1 MGLSH
6 FTKLMIGLMIAG
18 SVMAED
24 ANVQSL
30 SEGACW
36 YEQGEVL
43 KIASFNDRES
53 ILITRDEVEY
63 QVEELLYGKRRDKAI
78 TSDLTIHCG
87 GYGSSLVVK
96 SELNNRPI
104 CLWLKLNKG
113 KLQVRSLGGLEQTKN
128 DLCDGYKWGE
138 LIVGLKSIDQKDLLL
153 GEHFHSMIKSISV
166 ISGTAMKVV
175 LKDEYHGK
183 EISVMEELKKQI
195 DLKYV
200 ELNLYQHPVGEAAP
214 LK

>member
-6 FTKLMIGLMIAG
+6 FTKFMIGLMIAS

-24 ANVQSL
+24 VSVQSL
-30 SEGACW
+30 SDGACW
-36 YEQGEVL
+36 YEQGDAL
-43 KIASFNDRES
+43 RIASFNDKES

-63 QVEELLYGKRRDKAI
+63 QVEELLYGKKRDKAL
-78 TSDLTIHCG
+78 TSDLTLHCG

-96 SELNNRPI
+96 SEFNNRPI

-113 KLQVRSLGGLEQTKN
+113 KLQIRSMGGLEQTKN

-138 LIVGLKSIDQKDLLL
+138 LIVGLKSIDQKNLL
-153 GEHFHSMIKSISV
+153 ESEQFHSMIKSVSV
-166 ISGTAMKVV
+166 VSGTTMKVV
-175 LKDEYHGK
+175 LKDEFHGK
-183 EISVMEELKKQI
+183 EYAVMDELKKHN
-195 DLKYV
+195 LKYV
-200 ELNLYQHPVGEAAP
+200 ELNFYQHPVGEAAP

>member
-1 MGLSH
+1 MGISH

-30 SEGACW
+30 SDGACW
-36 YEQGEVL
+36 YEQGDSL
-43 KIASFNDRES
+43 RIASFNDKES
-53 ILITRDEVEY
+53 ILTTRDEIEY
-63 QVEELLYGKRRDKAI
+63 QVEELLYGKKRDKAL
-78 TSDLTIHCG
+78 TSDLTLHCG

-96 SELNNRPI
+96 SEFNNRPV

-113 KLQVRSLGGLEQTKN
+113 KLQIRSMGGLEQTKN
-128 DLCDGYKWGE
+128 ELCDGYKWGE
-138 LIVGLKSIDQKDLLL
+138 LVVGLKSIDQKQLL
-153 GEHFHSMIKSISV
+153 ESEQFHSMIKSVSV
-166 ISGTAMKVV
+166 ISGTTMKVV
-175 LKDEYHGK
+175 LKDEFHGK
-183 EISVMEELKKQI
+183 EYAVMDELKKHN
-195 DLKYV
+195 LKYV